1 VGELFIISDEVQ
13 EMITNGLND
22 NEIREAMKKN
32 GMRTI
37 SDKLGDMMEQGI
49 TSYEEALR
57 VGLMDG

>member
-1 VGELFIISDEVQ
+1 
-13 EMITNGLND
+13 MIAKGLND

>member
-1 VGELFIISDEVQ
+1 MDTFFVIDDEVKGLLVK
-13 EMITNGLND
+13 GLND
-22 NEIREAMKKN
+22 HEIRERMKHR

-37 SDKLGDMMEQGI
+37 ADRLRRMVEEGI